1 MLLQILALV
10 PSVFA
15 ATGGYVQCVAV
26 CRRIFFVLRFPKFKR
41 ALFKTNVSLS
51 VSGKS
56 FFAMLLQILA
66 LVPPAFAAAGG
77 YVQVP
82 GPSTASFTMY
92 SGCQMPAC
100 GVTASGY
107 TAAISQLAF
116 GSVPGL
122 GPGDA
127 CGRCFSITG
136 TADPYSPSYTGP
148 FGATIVVKVCL
159 LYGLSSK
166 GPDLFQVT
174 DMCPAAGNEQWCG
187 QTAVNGTNSFGKP
200 VQYAPVSRLWIPFE
214 LTGDHAHSFDLC
226 EDSGASG
233 VFFPSGHGA
242 LTGTW
247 EEVSCSQWLGSGDGP
262 SEFTGACLIGDQAP
276 LWPST
281 GCGNQGLAPG
291 ATGKHPG
298 IDCIKGRDI
307 NWVHGLD
314 ERNIDQHN
322 HWSNAD
328 TIWSVRRDWLG
339 RRDGLRVA

>member
-1 MLLQILALV
+1 
-10 PSVFA
+10 
-15 ATGGYVQCVAV
+15 
-26 CRRIFFVLRFPKFKR
+26 
-41 ALFKTNVSLS
+41 
-51 VSGKS
+51 
-56 FFAMLLQILA
+56 MLLQILA

-166 GPDLFQVT
+166 SPDPFQVT
-174 DMCPAAGNEQWCG
+174 DMCPAAGNEQWSALY
-187 QTAVNGTNSFGKP
+187 TARKYLGCLVSVGADKPLSTAPTRSENRSSTLQSRVLESIRTNH
-200 VQYAPVSRLWIPFE
+200 V
-214 LTGDHAHSFDLC
+214 HSFDLC

-291 ATGKHPG
+291 ATGTPASTVSKGATSTVSTVSTSGTSTSTSTGPTQSPFGQCGG
-298 IDCIKGRDI
+298 IGWSSPTACASPDTCVVI
-307 NWVHGLD
+307 NEYYSQCLP
-314 ERNIDQHN
+314 
-322 HWSNAD
+322 
-328 TIWSVRRDWLG
+328 
-339 RRDGLRVA
+339 